1 MFEKED
7 IILDPRTDE
16 IGKLLIELCN
26 RTGESLTMPGFAH
39 PDNAATLN
47 QRATLYSMH
56 FPRPTEVGS
65 RFIVNPLNDP
75 HSSN

>member
-26 RTGESLTMPGFAH
+26 RTAEEQEDMPLS
-39 PDNAATLN
+39 TCV
-47 QRATLYSMH
+47 S
-56 FPRPTEVGS
+56 
-65 RFIVNPLNDP
+65 
-75 HSSN
+75 